1 MTFKLSPKAA
11 LLGCL
16 AAASSL
22 IAVLFSG
29 ENRDYV
35 ADKMLLNRSYEHWLP
50 VWAPDLGGMYYTNGH
65 PQEVVDSYGYT
76 FHYISHLVSRL
87 VAWLFGEDFRNL
99 GSTSVMTQNA
109 LVAIL
114 GVLGCWAVGLVCRE
128 VLQSRRAEFVG
139 ILGTFFLPLWLGH
152 SWMNQK
158 DIPFAVGFACAT
170 AVATLAVH
178 LPRGEKATLTQKREL
193 AVTAFF
199 ALSLTFGTRPGLSI
213 MILPLLAFAGW
224 HVYRRAAE
232 MLKPLSIAVY
242 GAIALVLLTNPASI
256 PNPIGWAWNG
266 VVIGRDFTGYNGDV
280 LFDGSL
286 IRSTKLGWW
295 YLFKSLISSMPLV
308 AILGMAAGAIFM
320 ISLAMRGRL
329 SKIIPVTYHAVVV
342 AVVVLGLSSNNYNV
356 GRQYMF
362 IVLGWQMVAIS
373 GLWWMVTLS
382 NRYLRTASQISVL
395 ILAGYLVVDNVSIFP
410 YQYVYRNEIARR
422 ADNFAES
429 AEFDYWGMAGR
440 DLVSAIPNEPNLDI
454 YFGAGDWLSNGGKYT
469 SQSGQPF
476 VPSGS
481 TILEEKELL
490 KSDEGKVNIDYV
502 PWLHYW
508 PPSMDHWFRGPL
520 DNCKIVDSAYAVMP
534 PERVLLGSLYKCR

>member
-1 MTFKLSPKAA
+1 MTLKLSPKAA
-11 LLGCL
+11 LFGSL
-16 AAASSL
+16 AAVSSL

-35 ADKMLLNRSYEHWLP
+35 ADKMLLKRSYENWLP

-65 PQEVVDSYGYT
+65 SQEVVDSYGYT

-128 VLQSRRAEFVG
+128 VLQSRRAEFLG

>member
-1 MTFKLSPKAA
+1 
-11 LLGCL
+11 
-16 AAASSL
+16 
-22 IAVLFSG
+22 
-29 ENRDYV
+29 
-35 ADKMLLNRSYEHWLP
+35 
-50 VWAPDLGGMYYTNGH
+50 
-65 PQEVVDSYGYT
+65 
-76 FHYISHLVSRL
+76 
-87 VAWLFGEDFRNL
+87 
-99 GSTSVMTQNA
+99 
-109 LVAIL
+109 
-114 GVLGCWAVGLVCRE
+114 
-128 VLQSRRAEFVG
+128 
-139 ILGTFFLPLWLGH
+139 
-152 SWMNQK
+152 MNQK

>member
-1 MTFKLSPKAA
+1 MTLKLSPKAA

-224 HVYRRAAE
+224 HVYRRAPE

-329 SKIIPVTYHAVVV
+329 LKIIPVTYHAFVV

-440 DLVSAIPNEPNLDI
+440 DLVSAIPNEPNLVI

>member
-87 VAWLFGEDFRNL
+87 VAWLCGEDFRNL

-224 HVYRRAAE
+224 HVYRRAPE

>member
-1 MTFKLSPKAA
+1 MTLKLSPKAA
-11 LLGCL
+11 LFGCL
-16 AAASSL
+16 AATSSL

-87 VAWLFGEDFRNL
+87 VARRFGEDFRNL

>member
-1 MTFKLSPKAA
+1 MTLKLSPKAA

-16 AAASSL
+16 AATSSL

-35 ADKMLLNRSYEHWLP
+35 ADKMLLKRSYEHWLP
-50 VWAPDLGGMYYTNGH
+50 VWAPDLSGMYYTNGH

-224 HVYRRAAE
+224 HVYRRAPE

>member
-1 MTFKLSPKAA
+1 MTLKLSPKAA

-16 AAASSL
+16 AAVSSL

-128 VLQSRRAEFVG
+128 VLQSRRAEFLG

-224 HVYRRAAE
+224 HVYRRAPE

>member
-1 MTFKLSPKAA
+1 MTMKLSPKAA
-11 LLGCL
+11 LFGCL
-16 AAASSL
+16 VTASSL

-35 ADKMLLNRSYEHWLP
+35 ADKMLLRRGYQHWLP
-50 VWAPDLGGMYYTNGH
+50 IWAPDLNRPYYTDGH
-65 PQEVVDSYGYT
+65 PQEVLDSYGYT

-87 VAWLFGEDFRNL
+87 VAWLFDEDLRSL

-109 LVAIL
+109 LVAVL

-170 AVATLAVH
+170 AVSTLAVH
-178 LPRGEKATLTQKREL
+178 RPRGAKATRTQKREL
-193 AVTAFF
+193 AFTAFF
-199 ALSLTFGTRPGLSI
+199 ALSLTFGSRPGLAI

-224 HVYRRAAE
+224 HVYRRAPE
-232 MLKPLSIAVY
+232 MVKPLSIAVY

-286 IRSTKLGWW
+286 TRSTKLGWW
-295 YLFKSLISSMPLV
+295 FLLKSLVSSMPLV
-308 AILGMAAGAIFM
+308 AILGIAAGAIFV
-320 ISLAMRGRL
+320 ISQAMCGRL
-329 SKIIPVTYHAVVV
+329 WKIIPVTYHAVVV
-342 AVVVLGLSSNNYNV
+342 AVVVLGMSSNNYNL
-356 GRQYMF
+356 GRQYLF
-362 IVLGWQMVAIS
+362 IVLGWQMVAIL
-373 GLWWMVTLS
+373 GLWCMITLS
-382 NRYLRTASQISVL
+382 NRHLRTVSQISVL
-395 ILAGYLVVDNVSIFP
+395 VLVGFLVVDNVSIFP
-410 YQYVYRNEIARR
+410 YQYVYKNEVARR

-429 AEFDYWGMAGR
+429 VEFDYWGMAGR
-440 DLVSAIPNEPNLDI
+440 DLVSAIPNEPNLVI
-454 YFGAGDWLSNGGKYT
+454 YFGAGGSGGGGGSYT
-469 SQSGQPF
+469 PQLGQPF
-476 VPSGS
+476 VPPGS
-481 TILEEKELL
+481 TILEGKLL
-490 KSDEGKVNIDYV
+490 KSDEGKVDIDYV

-508 PPSMDHWFRGPL
+508 PPSMDRWFREPL
-520 DNCKIVDSAYAVMP
+520 VNCKIVDSAYAVMP